1 MRKTIVMFGLGVVI
15 AFSPLAALAQ
25 TDQGAS
31 APSAAAAKPAGHS
44 GSHRSYL
51 RQRSN
56 SHKERARAS
65 AEHIRKMRTGEAPKP
80 Q

>member
-1 MRKTIVMFGLGVVI
+1 MHRTLAMIGLGAVI
-15 AFSPLAALAQ
+15 AFGPVAALAQ

-31 APSAAAAKPAGHS
+31 APSSAATKSTGHK

-51 RQRSN
+51 RHTAN

-65 AEHIRKMRTGEAPKP
+65 AEHIRKMRTGEIPKP